1 MEDISNRCR
10 QIEERVKNLM
20 DKKRED
26 KEQRNPNVPYQVD
39 RKYVVERK
47 VSRERDNSIH
57 SNRSRNNSI
66 SRNNSYRSIEMDKY
80 SNKKQ

>member
-1 MEDISNRCR
+1 LME
-10 QIEERVKNLM
+10 
-20 DKKRED
+20 KKRED
-26 KEQRNPNVPYQVD
+26 KEQRNPNLPYQVD
-39 RKYVVERK
+39 RKYVVDRK